1 MKIRTCFVSNSSS
14 SSFICSVYNF
24 DNKPLEERVK
34 LLSLNDCINDAKI
47 LDDDEEWLQKLLSE
61 LDKWKRIAE
70 EENVYV
76 FDITANYGAEDT
88 VYEMVGRIPTFKIL
102 EHGE

>member
-1 MKIRTCFVSNSSS
+1 MKVRTGFVSNSSS

-34 LLSLNDCINDAKI
+34 LLSLNDCISDARRM
-47 LDDDEEWLQKLLSE
+47 DDEEWLQKLLSE
-61 LDKWKRIAE
+61 LDKWKMVAE

-88 VYEMVGRIPTFKIL
+88 IYDMVGRIPTFKIL

>member
-1 MKIRTCFVSNSSS
+1 MKIRDGFVSNSSS
-14 SSFICSVYNF
+14 SSFICSVHNF
-24 DNKPLEERVK
+24 DNKSLEERVK
-34 LLSLNDCINDAKI
+34 LKSLTDCINDARRM
-47 LDDDEEWLQKLLSE
+47 DDEEWLQKLPSE
-61 LDKWKRIAE
+61 LDKWKMVAE

-88 VYEMVGRIPTFKIL
+88 VYNMVGRIPTFKIL

>member
-1 MKIRTCFVSNSSS
+1 MKVRTGFVSNSSS

-24 DNKPLEERVK
+24 ENKPLNERVNI
-34 LLSLNDCINDAKI
+34 SGLNDNINDARRM
-47 LDDDEEWLQKLLSE
+47 DDEEWLQKLLSE
-61 LDKWKRIAE
+61 LDKWKRVAE

-88 VYEMVGRIPTFKIL
+88 IYDMVGRIPTFKIL

>member
-1 MKIRTCFVSNSSS
+1 MKIRDGFVSNSSS
-14 SSFICSVYNF
+14 SSFICSVHNF
-24 DNKPLEERVK
+24 DNKSLEERVK
-34 LLSLNDCINDAKI
+34 LFNLTDCINDARRM
-47 LDDDEEWLQKLLSE
+47 DDEEWLQRLLSE
-61 LDKWKRIAE
+61 LDKWKKLAE

-88 VYEMVGRIPTFKIL
+88 IYEMVNRIPTFKIL

>member
-1 MKIRTCFVSNSSS
+1 MKIRDGFVSNSSS
-14 SSFICSVYNF
+14 SSFICSVHNF
-24 DNKPLEERVK
+24 DNKPLEERIK
-34 LLSLNDCINDAKI
+34 LLSLNDCINDARRM
-47 LDDDEEWLQKLLSE
+47 DDEEWLQKLLSE

-88 VYEMVGRIPTFKIL
+88 VYNMVGTIPTFKIL

>member
-1 MKIRTCFVSNSSS
+1 MKIRTYFVSNSSS
-14 SSFICSVYNF
+14 SSFICSVHNF

-34 LLSLNDCINDAKI
+34 LLSLNDCINDARN
-47 LDDDEEWLQKLLSE
+47 LDDEEWLQNLLTE
-61 LDKWKRIAE
+61 LNKWKRVAE

-88 VYEMVGRIPTFKIL
+88 VYEMVGKIPTFKIL

>member
-1 MKIRTCFVSNSSS
+1 MKIRTYFVSNSSS

-24 DNKPLEERVK
+24 DNKPLEERVN
-34 LLSLNDCINDAKI
+34 LLSLNDCINDART
-47 LDDDEEWLQKLLSE
+47 LDDEEWLQKLLSE
-61 LDKWKRIAE
+61 LDKWKKIAE

-88 VYEMVGRIPTFKIL
+88 VYEMVDRIPTFKIL

>member
-1 MKIRTCFVSNSSS
+1 MKIRTYFVSNSSS

-34 LLSLNDCINDAKI
+34 LLGLNDCISDAKSI
-47 LDDDEEWLQKLLSE
+47 ADEEWIQNLLSD
-61 LDKWKRIAE
+61 LDKWKKVAE

-76 FDITANYGAEDT
+76 FDLTANYGAEDT
-88 VYEMVGRIPTFKIL
+88 IYDMVGKIPTFKIL

>member
-1 MKIRTCFVSNSSS
+1 MKIRTYFVSNSSS

-34 LLSLNDCINDAKI
+34 LLGLNDCISDAKRM
-47 LDDDEEWLQKLLSE
+47 DDEEWLQNLLSD
-61 LDKWKRIAE
+61 LDKWKKVAE

-76 FDITANYGAEDT
+76 FDLTANYGAEDT
-88 VYEMVGRIPTFKIL
+88 IYDMVGKIPTFKIL

>member
-1 MKIRTCFVSNSSS
+1 MKIRTYFVSNSSS

-34 LLSLNDCINDAKI
+34 LLSLNDCINDARI
-47 LDDDEEWLQKLLSE
+47 LDDEEWLQKLLSE

-70 EENVYV
+70 EENVY
-76 FDITANYGAEDT
+76 
-88 VYEMVGRIPTFKIL
+88 
-102 EHGE
+102 